1 MNQTKEGWEDK
12 VMNEI
17 VNRFLQW
24 KLPKDFMPDAGISFE
39 PEFNKES
46 MARYGKPPMRNEPVG
61 TNLLTAIQA
70 EEMVRYI
77 LGSTLKEAEQR
88 VTEEWMNKYE
98 TDVDLTAKQV
108 ERRVARDITKE
119 IDTFISQWLRNYA
132 NIPLKKRRDAFYEVA
147 DLRKV
152 LLSKLDTNN
161 IDE

>member
-1 MNQTKEGWEDK
+1 MNQIKKDECQHGNYPPFCFQCNNQTKEEWEET
-12 VMNEI
+12 NQFEY
-17 VNRFLQW
+17 RFFESILNDFKNKKINYSDAIE
-24 KLPKDFMPDAGISFE
+24 KLSVHA
-39 PEFNKES
+39 
-46 MARYGKPPMRNEPVG
+46 
-61 TNLLTAIQA
+61 
-70 EEMVRYI
+70 
-77 LGSTLKEAEQR
+77 KEAEQR
-88 VTEEWMNKYE
+88 VIEEWMNKYE

-161 IDE
+161 INE